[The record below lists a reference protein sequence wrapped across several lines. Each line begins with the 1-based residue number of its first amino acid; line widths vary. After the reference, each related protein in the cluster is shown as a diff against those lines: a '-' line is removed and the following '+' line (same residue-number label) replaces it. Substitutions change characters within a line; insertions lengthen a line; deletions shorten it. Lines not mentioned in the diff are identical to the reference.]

1 MCSNF
6 TLVITENYINRKLIV
21 KKCNLCML
29 EPIVTIVVQFAG
41 WTNNRLFYSV
51 QVYSNACEEM
61 LLVEEDLEKK
71 KWSST
76 NSK

>member
-6 TLVITENYINRKLIV
+6 TLVITENYINRKFIV
-21 KKCNLCML
+21 KKGNLCML